1 MFKNLRAATEQ
12 LNKRQRRKRRR
23 RRRPRLRCLRFLL
36 FKLVCIGQGPAPDP
50 RREACQGSHF
60 EQEETEVTERPAAMP
75 RRSLFPPFPHVQKS
89 SRRNRDIEQKATK
102 ETKKASSSP
111 PSLPSFPS
119 VQTRVHRAGTSARS
133 ASRGLPRFSF

>member
-1 MFKNLRAATEQ
+1 MIVGTQRGRAATKQ

-75 RRSLFPPFPHVQKS
+75 RCSLFPPFPHVQKS
-89 SRRNRDIEQKATK
+89 SRRA
-102 ETKKASSSP
+102 KKSGVSSTGSKGSP
-111 PSLPSFPS
+111 WAD
-119 VQTRVHRAGTSARS
+119 HD
-133 ASRGLPRFSF
+133 SRFWLQAV